1 MSTLK
6 LNDSLLLGKGNE
18 RLCYVHPDDPSK
30 IIKVPYR
37 NRNARSQNRL
47 EALYYAYLEKKGASF
62 AHITRCY
69 GSVDVEGEKGLIFD
83 RVINS
88 DGSRSMTF
96 NDIVRQKIITPE
108 QAEELLDDLKGYLV
122 ANNILFVDV
131 SLDNIMCRREED
143 GSYRLVIVD
152 GLGGRRPGFKFWLY
166 RHFPSYAAYKVKRQ
180 WPKVMRNFQKLLK
193 GLAAS

>member
-37 NRNARSQNRL
+37 HRNARSQNRL
-47 EALYYAYLEKKGASF
+47 EALYLAYLEKKGASF
-62 AHITRCY
+62 AHIARCY
-69 GSVDVEGEKGLIFD
+69 GSVDVEGEKGLVFE
-83 RVINS
+83 RVIDS

-96 NDIVRQKIITPE
+96 SDIVRQKIITPE
-108 QAEELLDDLKGYLV
+108 QAEELLDELHGYLV
-122 ANNILFVDV
+122 ENNILFVDV

-143 GSYRLVIVD
+143 GSYRLIIVD
-152 GLGGRRPGFKFWLY
+152 GLGARRPGFKFWLY
-166 RHFPSYAAYKVKRQ
+166 RHLPPYAAYKVKRQ

-193 GLAAS
+193 GLAVS